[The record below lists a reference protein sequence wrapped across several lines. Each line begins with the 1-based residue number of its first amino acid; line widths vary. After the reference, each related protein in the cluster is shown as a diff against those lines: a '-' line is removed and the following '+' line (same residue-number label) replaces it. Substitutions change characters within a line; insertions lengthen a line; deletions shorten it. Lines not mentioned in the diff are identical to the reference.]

1 MINSSIINS
10 ATSQNELKIKK
21 NKHRLLSTASLVI
34 YFFNNKQLCQTGQ
47 GKPSKV
53 MGDAVKTNRC
63 GIEAVEIET
72 YHQRTPIEL
81 HETIFVAQR

>member
-21 NKHRLLSTASLVI
+21 ISTDSFLTASRII

-53 MGDAVKTNRC
+53 MGDAVC
-63 GIEAVEIET
+63 GID
-72 YHQRTPIEL
+72 L
-81 HETIFVAQR
+81 